1 MLGFRPLHV
10 RPRSS
15 SHRCSARGRVAPDSL
30 DYRDYGA
37 VNAIKDQ
44 LQCGSCWAFSAIGA
58 QESQGFLTFGT
69 LLVLSEQNLVDCD
82 ANDAGCDGGLP
93 SIAYEW
99 VIIHQ
104 AGQFSLSSDY
114 PYAARDQSCQFG
126 DHAPAS
132 QIVGYISTLE
142 GDESDLQ
149 VQLAGTGPVAA
160 GIDASWT
167 SFQLYQSG
175 VYDEPRCGN
184 GEDDLDHGIV
194 VIGYGT
200 DAATPFWIVRNS
212 WGTGWGEKGYVR
224 MSRNKNNQ
232 CGIATTAVI
241 PIDKRCDS
249 DGKALA

>member
-1 MLGFRPLHV
+1 
-10 RPRSS
+10 
-15 SHRCSARGRVAPDSL
+15 
-30 DYRDYGA
+30 
-37 VNAIKDQ
+37 VNPINDE

-58 QESQGFLTFGT
+58 QESEDFPKFGT
-69 LLVLSEQNLVDCD
+69 LLVLSEQNLVDRD

-93 SIAYEW
+93 STAYEW
-99 VIIHQ
+99 VIEHQ
-104 AGQFSLSSDY
+104 AGQFSLASEY
-114 PYAARDQSCQFG
+114 AYAARDQSCQFA
-126 DHAPAS
+126 DHTPVS
-132 QIVGYISTLE
+132 QIVGYASVLE
-142 GDESDLQ
+142 ADESDLQ
-149 VQLAGTGPVAA
+149 VQLARTGPVSA

-200 DAATPFWIVRNS
+200 DGAAPFWIVRNS
-212 WGTGWGEKGYVR
+212 WGTGCGEKGYVR

-241 PIDKRCDS
+241 PIDKRRDT